1 LFFVQ
6 ASSRVQ
12 LSLSAAVMSVE
23 KRQAY
28 PSLLAQRQPEGTG
41 QKLASGKKGKLR
53 ASAAPRAAV
62 CAVSLK
68 GHLRLAKA
76 VATELLGRGFVVDF
90 LIGKAAEDLL
100 ELDKLHDA
108 FNLHVVKEGAEMIGQ
123 FDWQTV
129 ASSSGRFGGSKVALM
144 EEIAKWNTADHVD
157 MCVKQWR
164 EFLRILESSRPDI
177 VICDHA
183 MQPFQRWAE
192 NNDIPSIILHTPYFT
207 TGKPG
212 KTAKMTAWQSF
223 QLVQVMRSKSPL
235 ELLTKTSEALG
246 IENKLDKTK
255 LPEGAQA
262 ASKAS
267 GVSPHTLVFC
277 EPELLNCSVKDLP
290 GRVHAVGPCLSA
302 DVGPVDEDLK
312 PWLDEAAENGE
323 RVLYIALGTLGNGFL
338 NERAVQQMIS
348 AFKELGTAWRVL
360 WSLPEEQQ
368 HLVKGLQDSQVR
380 IASFVRQ
387 RAVLAHPSVC
397 AFLSHGGQSSA
408 NESIFAGVPLVVMP
422 LFCDQFEVADA
433 IERHGLGLVFHKD
446 ELLSFWRGGGHRLA
460 TLVKSVAEN
469 ANFRSSIT
477 RHQHL
482 MQLRS
487 DSHRAAEVV
496 ESIVQGGADYL
507 ELWQP
512 ASQAT
517 SGCTA
522 GIWKCFEG
530 LCKA

>member
-1 LFFVQ
+1 
-6 ASSRVQ
+6 
-12 LSLSAAVMSVE
+12 MS
-23 KRQAY
+23 AY
-28 PSLLAQRQPEGTG
+28 PSLLTQRQPEGTG
-41 QKLASGKKGKLR
+41 QQHASGTKGKLQ
-53 ASAAPRAAV
+53 ASDTPRAAV
-62 CAVSLK
+62 CAISLK

-100 ELDKLHDA
+100 ELDQQDA
-108 FNLHVVKEGAEMIGQ
+108 FNLHVVKEGSEMIGSI
-123 FDWQTV
+123 DWQTV

-144 EEIAKWNTADHVD
+144 EEVAKCNTAHHADT
-157 MCVKQWR
+157 CVKQWR
-164 EFLRILESSRPDI
+164 EFLRILESSKPDV

-183 MQPFQRWAE
+183 MQPFQQWAE

-212 KTAKMTAWQSF
+212 KTAEMTAWQSF
-223 QLVQVMRSKSPL
+223 RLKQVMRSKNPL
-235 ELLTKTSEALG
+235 ELFQKTSEALG

-255 LPEGAQA
+255 LSEGAEGA
-262 ASKAS
+262 RKAS
-267 GVSPHTLVFC
+267 GVSPHTFIFC
-277 EPELLNCSVKDLP
+277 EPELLNCNAKDLP
-290 GRVHAVGPCLSA
+290 DRVHAVGPCLSA
-302 DVGPVDEDLK
+302 DVGQVDEDLK
-312 PWLDEAAENGE
+312 PWLDEAAEKGE
-323 RVLYIALGTLGNGFL
+323 RVLYVALGTLANGFL

-360 WSLPEEQQ
+360 WSLPEEHQ
-368 HLVKGLQDSQVR
+368 HLVKGLQNSQVK

-397 AFLSHGGQSSA
+397 VFLSHGGQSSA
-408 NESIFAGVPLVVMP
+408 NESIFAGVPLVCMP

-460 TLVKSVAEN
+460 TLVKTVAEN

-512 ASQAT
+512 VASQAT